1 MACTDARG
9 RSCTDARGRSRSL
22 SVAKVRLAKELKE
35 NRTVDNVP
43 LSDARRLQ
51 KQQRLAEIE
60 AVMNLPLKERVSRG
74 LAEG

>member
-22 SVAKVRLAKELKE
+22 SVAKVRLAKELRE

-43 LSDARRLQ
+43 LSDEMRLK
-51 KQQRLAEIE
+51 KQQRVAEIE
-60 AVMNLPLKERVSRG
+60 EVLKLPLKERVSRG

>member
-43 LSDARRLQ
+43 LSDEMRLK
-51 KQQRLAEIE
+51 KQQRVAEIE
-60 AVMNLPLKERVSRG
+60 EVLKLPLKERVSRG

>member
-43 LSDARRLQ
+43 LSDAMRLK
-51 KQQRLAEIE
+51 KQQRVAEIE
-60 AVMNLPLKERVSRG
+60 EILKLPLKERVSRG

>member
-22 SVAKVRLAKELKE
+22 SVAKVRLAKELRA
-35 NRTVDNVP
+35 NMTIDNVP
-43 LSDARRLQ
+43 LSDEMRLK
-51 KQQRLAEIE
+51 KQQRVAELEEILK
-60 AVMNLPLKERVSRG
+60 LPVKERVSRG